1 MRQIGR
7 ASKGKNE
14 RNNKQDHNGA
24 KRECGTDEALP
35 VPFARQ
41 TRNRPNQELRRR
53 AVEAMELA
61 IVKETKTTMANAR
74 KTTTTVH
81 SILGRRTEGQLSFQ
95 TQLLCFQSDR
105 LRSSETKSPG
115 MDKCPPEMTILPV
128 IVLAALLCKMS
139 RTVS

>member
-14 RNNKQDHNGA
+14 RKNKQDHNGA
-24 KRECGTDEALP
+24 KRECGAHKAFP
-35 VPFARQ
+35 VPFARE
-41 TRNRPNQELRRR
+41 TRRPNQELRRR
-53 AVEAMELA
+53 ADEAMELA

-74 KTTTTVH
+74 KTTTTAH

-105 LRSSETKSPG
+105 LGSSETKSPG

-139 RTVS
+139 RPAT

>member
-24 KRECGTDEALP
+24 KRECGTDEAFP

-95 TQLLCFQSDR
+95 TQLLCFQS
-105 LRSSETKSPG
+105 ESPG

-139 RTVS
+139 RPAR